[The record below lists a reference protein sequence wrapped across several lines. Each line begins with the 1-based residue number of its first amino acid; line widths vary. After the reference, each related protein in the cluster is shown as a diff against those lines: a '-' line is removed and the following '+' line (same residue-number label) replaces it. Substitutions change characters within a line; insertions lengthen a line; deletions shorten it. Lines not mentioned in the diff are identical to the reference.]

1 MKRNKELIL
10 ETVGENAHTEASDIV
25 LGEGILPS
33 LLKKF
38 KDVESLCKAYN
49 SLESEFT
56 KRCQRIKELEG
67 EIEKLLLKDND
78 ANISEAIA
86 ETNADLP
93 KSTSDTENAKT
104 VDNRPI
110 EGLFDENGQIL
121 PQKNVEN
128 KETFSVKREPEIFE
142 AKTPETAK
150 KADAADSVNDG
161 INRENDTA
169 KQVENIENDTK
180 KQLDSSE
187 KSSDT
192 SAPFDEENSVSE
204 GETLNVVLKF
214 FNECPSAVKYAAAF
228 SAGGFRGRVTVEK
241 LMTKYIGIL
250 LERERELE
258 ETARKFQGEITDEV
272 RDRIIKEYLI
282 ATKPEAI
289 NPILNCQSGLIATL
303 PPKRPKNLAEANA
316 LAEKIIKIK

>member
-78 ANISEAIA
+78 ANISETLE

-93 KSTSDTENAKT
+93 KSTNNAENVKT

-110 EGLFDENGQIL
+110 EGLFDENSQIL
-121 PQKNVEN
+121 PQKNAEN
-128 KETFSVKREPEIFE
+128 KEAFSVKSEPETSE
-142 AKTPETAK
+142 KKTPETAK
-150 KADAADSVNDG
+150 KADATSSVNDE
-161 INRENDTA
+161 ICCENDT
-169 KQVENIENDTK
+169 V
-180 KQLDSSE
+180 KQLDGE
-187 KSSDT
+187 KPSDT
-192 SAPFDEENSVSE
+192 SAPFDEGNSVSE

-214 FNECPSAVKYAAAF
+214 FKECPSAVKYAASF
-228 SAGGFRGRVTVEK
+228 GIGGFRGGVTVEK
-241 LMTKYIGIL
+241 LMAKYIGIL

>member
-10 ETVGENAHTEASDIV
+10 ENVGENAHTEASDIV

-78 ANISEAIA
+78 ENGDALSNNCKDFENENANN
-86 ETNADLP
+86 ET
-93 KSTSDTENAKT
+93 AKT

-110 EGLFDENGQIL
+110 DGLFGENGQVL
-121 PQKNVEN
+121 PEN
-128 KETFSVKREPEIFE
+128 NGKDQ
-142 AKTPETAK
+142 
-150 KADAADSVNDG
+150 KADTRITVTEAEQKPQGFNDGKDAESYSENALDEVVNDKA
-161 INRENDTA
+161 ETTDY
-169 KQVENIENDTK
+169 
-180 KQLDSSE
+180 
-187 KSSDT
+187 
-192 SAPFDEENSVSE
+192 APLNEEDSVSE

-214 FNECPSAVKYAAAF
+214 FNECPSAVKYAEAF
-228 SAGGFRGRVTVEK
+228 RLGGFRGRVTVEK
-241 LMTKYIGIL
+241 LMAKYIGIL
-250 LERERELE
+250 LDRERELE
-258 ETARKFQGEITDEV
+258 EQARKFQGEITDEV

-289 NPILNCQSGLIATL
+289 NPILNCQNGLIATL